1 MVKVMT
7 VKLEG
12 VGSET
17 ILPIAIGSPK
27 TIHSLPQELLEQ
39 IFSLL
44 SKEDLQAA
52 ALVNRGISS
61 SVIAAASFNEPTEIK
76 NFISV
81 LIQRL
86 SAEIFPGQRETL
98 LEILHNVTPP
108 NFVNLRLLKGDI
120 LGVKAQLINV
130 IRTLDTETANNLRD
144 HVHLPHF
151 FENIFELSAFE
162 RQIDRAIAVATSI
175 PNENER
181 GYALRDISRALT
193 QAGNIDRAIAV
204 ATSIPN
210 ENERGYA
217 LRDML

>member
-1 MVKVMT
+1 MT

-27 TIHSLPQELLEQ
+27 TIHSLPQEVLEQ

-52 ALVNRGISS
+52 ALVNRGISG
-61 SVIAAASFNEPTEIK
+61 SVKAAANFNEPAEIK

-81 LIQRL
+81 LIQQL
-86 SAEIFPGQRETL
+86 SAEIFPGQRARL
-98 LEILHNVTPP
+98 LEILHNVTPQ
-108 NFVNLRLLKGDI
+108 NFVNLLLLKGYI
-120 LGVKAQLINV
+120 LDVKAQLINV

-151 FENIFELSAFE
+151 FENIFELAAFE
-162 RQIDRAIAVATSI
+162 RQIDQANLI
-175 PNENER
+175 PNEYER
-181 GYALRDISRALT
+181 GFALRDISKALT

-217 LRDML
+217 LRDISS